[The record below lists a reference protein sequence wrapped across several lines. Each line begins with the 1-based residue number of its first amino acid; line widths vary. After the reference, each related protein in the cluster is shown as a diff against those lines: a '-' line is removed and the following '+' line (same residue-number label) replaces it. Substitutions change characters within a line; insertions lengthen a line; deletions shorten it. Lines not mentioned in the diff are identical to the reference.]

1 MFQRINQWPSIIGL
15 VVAALAT
22 WRITHMLLA
31 EYGPWYIFARL
42 RMLAGDGPI
51 GKILD
56 CFYCLSV
63 WVALAFAPLLARGW
77 LDGALVWLALSGA
90 AILLE
95 RITADRTLPTALWR
109 EDDSSDPP

>member
-1 MFQRINQWPSIIGL
+1 MFQRIDQWPSIIGL

-22 WRITHMLLA
+22 WRITHMLWA
-31 EYGPWYIFARL
+31 EDGPWDIFARL
-42 RMLAGDGPI
+42 RALAGDGSI

-95 RITADRTLPTALWR
+95 RATAERAAPSAQWR
-109 EDDSSDPP
+109 EDDPADLP